1 MKRDPATVKVQY
13 LRRWR
18 CGLRG
23 GQCKQG
29 LRDEIEWHSTGQAF
43 TVRFENSPF
52 KYAEFAIPAR
62 GCKASGPVVDTALF
76 VTYHYEIR
84 KVDSGQ
90 MAADPDINVKH

>member
-1 MKRDPATVKVQY
+1 MKRDSATVKVHIY
-13 LRRWR
+13 DD
-18 CGLRG
+18 CNVD
-23 GQCKQG
+23 CEAVNISKDS
-29 LRDEIEWHSTGQAF
+29 RDEIEWHSTGQAF

-62 GCKASGPVVDTALF
+62 GCQASGPVVDTALF

-84 KVDSGQ
+84 RVDSGQ